1 MTQAAKCG
9 LSLAAAP
16 TARAGSPTIAA
27 SGVPLAALP
36 RGSSS
41 AVRSVAAM
49 SVGSSFKESWCGKA
63 HLGCSDMRVVFQ
75 GSRSVA
81 SRSTRTAGKGL
92 LVQASFMGVGAP
104 EALVIGVVALLV
116 FGPKGL
122 AEMARGVGKTLKTFQ
137 PTIRELQEVSREFRD
152 TLQSEIGIDD
162 IRNPPPPPPTPV
174 AAPPAVPPTL
184 SAAAPAASPAAA
196 PAATAAS
203 AAAPNVTIIP
213 KEFSADDVA
222 KVTEQQL
229 AAAAALNT
237 VTDDMKKGMGI
248 VSWLVNSKW
257 LLSRRL
263 SLN

>member
-1 MTQAAKCG
+1 
-9 LSLAAAP
+9 
-16 TARAGSPTIAA
+16 
-27 SGVPLAALP
+27 
-36 RGSSS
+36 
-41 AVRSVAAM
+41 M

-229 AAAAALNT
+229 AAAATLNT
-237 VTDDMKKGMGI
+237 VTDDMKKGEGPRGCHAASRSMKTDEGR
-248 VSWLVNSKW
+248 VMDCDAAFDCDKSWALVEW
-257 LLSRRL
+257 VLIMVGWPVQRCMIATFLSYTTRCI
-263 SLN
+263 

>member
-1 MTQAAKCG
+1 MTQAVKCG

-16 TARAGSPTIAA
+16 TARAGSPTITA
-27 SGVPLAALP
+27 SGVPLAVLP
-36 RGSSS
+36 RGSPS
-41 AVRSVAAM
+41 AVRSVAAV
-49 SVGSSFKESWCGKA
+49 SVSSSFKESWCGKA
-63 HLGCSDMRVVFQ
+63 HLGCSDMRVAFQ
-75 GSRSVA
+75 ASRSVA
-81 SRSTRTAGKGL
+81 SGSTRAAGKGL

-137 PTIRELQEVSREFRD
+137 PTIKELQEVSREFRD

-162 IRNPPPPPPTPV
+162 IRNPPPPPPLPTPV

-184 SAAAPAASPAAA
+184 SAAAPAAASAAAAAAA
-196 PAATAAS
+196 PAAS

-213 KEFSADDVA
+213 REFSADDVA

-229 AAAAALNT
+229 AAVASLNT
-237 VTDDMKKGMGI
+237 VTDDMKK
-248 VSWLVNSKW
+248 
-257 LLSRRL
+257 
-263 SLN
+263 